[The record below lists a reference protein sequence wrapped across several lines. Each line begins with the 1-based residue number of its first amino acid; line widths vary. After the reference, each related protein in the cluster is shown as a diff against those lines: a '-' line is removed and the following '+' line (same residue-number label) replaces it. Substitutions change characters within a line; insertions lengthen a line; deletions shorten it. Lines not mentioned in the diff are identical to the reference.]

1 MYAPQIFN
9 KILWHLKNFIHA
21 SPAWCYANKG
31 FDFIILT
38 HISAMATIFP
48 PRLKILCDTC
58 KARKLS
64 LHTRPYV
71 TLSLFITTISISCLL
86 SPDIKYLGAG
96 AENTSSVIHIGA
108 LVSYDTINGR
118 AARTA
123 IQMAVDSI
131 NKDNNI
137 LNNSELVLHMLD
149 TNCSAFLG
157 VAAGKL

>member
-1 MYAPQIFN
+1 
-9 KILWHLKNFIHA
+9 
-21 SPAWCYANKG
+21 
-31 FDFIILT
+31 
-38 HISAMATIFP
+38 MATIIH
-48 PRLKILCDTC
+48 PRLRTICKIH

-64 LHTRPYV
+64 LDTRPYV